1 MDRHEKFTI
10 ALVTT
15 LAVIAGIWT
24 NFPKS
29 KTPKSN
35 YVPSP
40 NEPNAPKGSPDGNPN
55 ENASKTQG
63 LLEASIAEKKVG
75 DKKAKVMGVAIA
87 HFSPNPSGLQQDRDV
102 SQEELAPQDTS
113 EQLALAKSNWDRARA
128 KATLALE
135 LGKDTRVGVET
146 LAKAQSLWEEA
157 IALLRQIPQDSD
169 LGNRSAQKIE
179 QYQKNL
185 AGIVYAL
192 ETAQSDFL
200 EPIARRS
207 GLSSKVKITICHL
220 YSRRCRRLRGNERP
234 RSVASLMKVP
244 VAVALMHKLTSEKI
258 RFDTPIYVD
267 PGNFTE
273 DASHIRV
280 GQTYPLETLLTETIA
295 LSSNIATNQLID
307 YLGWNYINQVLQ
319 ERGFPNTRVEYK
331 VVGDKIWPR
340 NPGYRANTLTAD
352 ELTEMMLAIYNREH
366 LGDEILIRALERQ
379 YDRALGFAGLEG
391 AQGKWLG
398 EKTGQTSRV
407 LGTTLAMT
415 LFGETYVI
423 TVIDDGFYSEPSIR
437 LFIEEIAQYIFRNGH
452 I

>member
-1 MDRHEKFTI
+1 MDRQEKFTI
-10 ALVTT
+10 ALLTIV
-15 LAVIAGIWT
+15 AVMVGIGT
-24 NFPKS
+24 NFPTAKSPKS
-29 KTPKSN
+29 KCFPC
-35 YVPSP
+35 P
-40 NEPNAPKGSPDGNPN
+40 NEPNAPKESP
-55 ENASKTQG
+55 EEKVAKVQG
-63 LLEASIAEKKVG
+63 LPDTSPGGKSSN
-75 DKKAKVMGVAIA
+75 VMRVAIA
-87 HFSPNPSGLQQDRDV
+87 NFSANPSGLQAAPAV
-102 SQEELAPQDTS
+102 SQQGLALQKAPQKAS
-113 EQLALAKSNWDRARA
+113 EQLDLSNKWDRALE
-128 KATLALE
+128 KATLAVE
-135 LGKDTRVGVET
+135 LGKDTNASAET
-146 LAKAQSLWEEA
+146 LAKAQSLWQEA
-157 IALLRQIPQDSD
+157 IELLHQIPKDAD
-169 LGNRSAQKIE
+169 LGKKSAKKIE
-179 QYQKNL
+179 QYKGNL
-185 AGIVYAL
+185 ANIEYRL

-200 EPIARRS
+200 QPIAQRS

-220 YSRRCRRLRGNERP
+220 HSGRCRRLRGNERP

-244 VAVALMHKLTSEKI
+244 VAVALMHKLTTDKI

-267 PGNFTE
+267 RGNFTE

-280 GQTYPLETLLTETIA
+280 GQTYSLERLLTEMIA

-307 YLGWNYINQVLQ
+307 YLGWNYINRILQ
-319 ERGFPNTRVEYK
+319 ERGFQNTRIQYK

-340 NPGYRANTLTAD
+340 NPGFRANTSTAD
-352 ELTEMMLAIYNREH
+352 ELTDMMLAIYNREH

-407 LGTTLAMT
+407 LGTTLAMN

-437 LFIEEIAQYIFRNGH
+437 NFIEEIAEYIFRNGH